1 MTETINLEPGVQDNR
16 VDLGTYAEKAYLDYA
31 MSVVLGRALPDVADG
46 EKPVQ
51 RRILYAMDRMGLTA
65 TAKHR
70 KCAAV
75 VGQVLGNYH
84 PHGDSSVYDAAVR
97 MAQDFTLRYP
107 LIDGQGNFGSR
118 DGDGAAAMRYTEARL
133 TKLAELL
140 LGELDMGTVDFMPNY
155 DGTQLEPSVLPAR
168 LPMVLLN
175 GASGIAVGMATEIPS
190 HNLTEVALACEHLI
204 RNPDASLA
212 DILAIMPGPDFA
224 NGAQVISPA
233 AEIAKAYETGR
244 GSLRTRA
251 RWKVE
256 SLARGQWQI
265 VITELP
271 PGTSTEAV
279 MTEIDAL
286 SNPQLKKD
294 KKSLTQDQLNLKALV
309 LSVVDK
315 INNESDAKDP
325 VRLVIEPRS
334 SRQTPDDVMQVLLA
348 HTSLESNFP
357 MNMVALSRAGKP
369 GPKGLL
375 QVLREWIDFRY
386 VTVTRRTQHRLAQ
399 VQARM
404 HILDGRVAAFLHIDE
419 VIRIIRSA
427 DDPKAELIAKL
438 GLSDVQATDILEIRL
453 RQLASLER
461 IKLDGEIAELKREGE
476 FLQGLLDSR
485 PAMTAQILEEIATD
499 RKKYGDNRRTLIES
513 AERITTSSVVAASDD
528 PVTLIVS
535 KLGWLRAR
543 TGHKVDL
550 SALTW
555 KAGDEALAVIETR
568 TAQTIVMLDHTGRA
582 YNVLASVF
590 PTGRGEGAPLS
601 SFVEIGANKLAHA
614 FVLDTAAHYLMA
626 NSGGYGFMCP
636 GAELVTGKK
645 AGKAVLTLEDG
656 EAIFAPSPVH
666 KLDQGGEVVV
676 GASSG
681 KVLVF
686 ALAELK
692 QMAKGRGM
700 QLMSLGG
707 KDTLTLAAAYERPVA
722 ELTLSTTPSAKKK
735 LTQVTLA
742 GDALEAHRAKRAR
755 AGAALPDKA
764 VALAGQA
771 VLGEARITQEPE
783 PSELV
788 RPQVEVLAPAPASVP
803 GSQADA
809 GSAVVAARSTPEAQE
824 LGSGIDYGD
833 SDLI

>member
-1 MTETINLEPGVQDNR
+1 MTDTIILEPGAQGNR
-16 VDLGTYAEKAYLDYA
+16 VDLGVYAEQAYLDYA

-46 EKPVQ
+46 QKPVQ

-133 TKLAELL
+133 TKLSELL
-140 LGELDMGTVDFMPNY
+140 LGELDMGTVDFVPNY
-155 DGTQLEPSVLPAR
+155 DGTQQEPSVLPAR
-168 LPMVLLN
+168 LPMILLN

-204 RNPDASLA
+204 RHPDASLA

-224 NGAQVISPA
+224 NGAQVISSA
-233 AEIAKAYETGR
+233 TDITKAYETGR
-244 GSLRTRA
+244 GSMRTRA

-256 SLARGQWQI
+256 PLARGQWQI
-265 VITELP
+265 AITELP

-286 SNPQLKKD
+286 TNPQIKAG

-315 INNESDAKDP
+315 INNESDGKDP

-334 SRQTPDDVMQVLLA
+334 SRQTPEEVMQVLLA

-357 MNMVALSRAGKP
+357 MNLVTIGQDGKP
-369 GPKGLL
+369 GQKGLL
-375 QVLREWIDFRY
+375 QVLQEWIDFRFT
-386 VTVTRRTQHRLAQ
+386 TVTRRTRHRLAQ
-399 VQARM
+399 VHARM
-404 HILDGRVAAFLHIDE
+404 HILAGRVTAFVHIDE

-427 DDPKAELIAKL
+427 DDPKAELMAKF
-438 GLSDVQATDILEIRL
+438 GLSEIQATDILEIRL
-453 RQLASLER
+453 RQLANLER
-461 IKLDGEIAELKREGE
+461 IKLEGEMDELKREGE

-485 PAMTAQILEEIATD
+485 AAMTAQILDEIAVD

-568 TAQTIVMLDHTGRA
+568 TAQTVVMLDNTGRA

-590 PTGRGEGAPLS
+590 PTGRGDGAPLS
-601 SFVEIGANKLAHA
+601 SFVEIGANKLVHA
-614 FVLDTAAHYLMA
+614 FVLDTSAHYLMA
-626 NSGGYGFMCP
+626 NSGGYGFLCP
-636 GAELVTGKK
+636 GADLVTGKK
-645 AGKAVLTLEDG
+645 AGKAVLTLEAG
-656 EAIFAPSPVH
+656 ETVLAPTAVAVLNH
-666 KLDQGGEVVV
+666 GGEVVV
-676 GASSG
+676 AASSG

-686 ALAELK
+686 PLSELK
-692 QMAKGRGM
+692 VMGKARGM
-700 QLMSLGG
+700 QLMSLSG
-707 KDTLTLAAAYERPVA
+707 KDVLTMATAYERPVA
-722 ELTLSTTPSAKKK
+722 ELAVTTTPSAKKK
-735 LTQVTLA
+735 LTQVALA
-742 GDALEAHRAKRAR
+742 GKDLAGHRGKRAR

-764 VALAGQA
+764 VAVSTQA
-771 VLGEARITQEPE
+771 VLGEAVAPPPVVPE
-783 PSELV
+783 SA
-788 RPQVEVLAPAPASVP
+788 APPAAEQHAPDDGETPAALDF
-803 GSQADA
+803 GDADD
-809 GSAVVAARSTPEAQE
+809 
-824 LGSGIDYGD
+824 I
-833 SDLI
+833 

>member
-1 MTETINLEPGVQDNR
+1 MSETPVIDAGTEPGATDNV
-16 VDLGTYAEKAYLDYA
+16 VDLGTYTERAYLDYA
-31 MSVVLGRALPDVADG
+31 MSVVLGRALPMLPDG
-46 EKPVQ
+46 QKPVQ
-51 RRILYAMDRMGLTA
+51 RRIMYAMHQMGLNA

-70 KCAAV
+70 KSAAV
-75 VGQVLGNYH
+75 VGQVLGNFH

-97 MAQDFTLRYP
+97 MSQEFTLRYP

-133 TKLAELL
+133 TKLSELL
-140 LGELDMGTVDFMPNY
+140 LAELDMGTVDFAPNY
-155 DGTQLEPSVLPAR
+155 DGTQEEPLLLPAR
-168 LPMVLLN
+168 LPMLLLN

-204 RNPDASLA
+204 RHPEASLA
-212 DILAIMPGPDFA
+212 DIMAILPGPDFA
-224 NGAQVISPA
+224 NGAQVISSA

-265 VITELP
+265 AITELP
-271 PGTSTEAV
+271 PGTSTEGV

-286 SNPQLKKD
+286 SNPQIKKD

-315 INNESDAKDP
+315 INNESDAQDP

-334 SRQTPDDVMQVLLA
+334 SRQTPEEVMQVLLA

-357 MNMVALSRAGKP
+357 MNLVTIGQDGRP
-369 GPKGLL
+369 GQKGLL
-375 QVLREWIDFRY
+375 KVLQEWVDFRFE
-386 VTVTRRTQHRLAQ
+386 TVTRRTKHRLVQ
-399 VQARM
+399 VRARQ
-404 HILDGRVAAFLHIDE
+404 HILNGRMTAFLNIDE
-419 VIRIIRSA
+419 VIRIIRSS
-427 DDPKAELIAKL
+427 DEPKAELMAQF
-438 GLSDVQATDILEIRL
+438 GLSEIQATDILEIRL
-453 RQLASLER
+453 RQLAKLER
-461 IKLDGEIAELKREGE
+461 IKIEGELAELKREE
-476 FLQGLLDSR
+476 DFLQGLLDNR
-485 PAMTAQILEEIATD
+485 PAMTAQILEEIAAD
-499 RKKYGDNRRTLIES
+499 RKKYGDTRRTLIES

-568 TAQTIVMLDHTGRA
+568 TAQTVVILDNTGRA

-614 FVLDTAAHYLMA
+614 FVLDTAVHYLMA
-626 NSGGYGFMCP
+626 NSGGYGFLCP
-636 GAELVTGKK
+636 GADLVTGKK
-645 AGKAVLTLEDG
+645 AGKAVLTLEGG
-656 EAIFAPSPVH
+656 ETVLAPTAVGS
-666 KLDQGGEVVV
+666 LNQGGEVAV

-686 ALAELK
+686 PLGELK
-692 QMAKGRGM
+692 VMGKARGM
-700 QLMSLGG
+700 QLMSLNG
-707 KDTLTLAAAYERPVA
+707 KDTLTMAAAYERPVA
-722 ELTLSTTPSAKKK
+722 ELTVTTTPSAKKK

-742 GDALEAHRAKRAR
+742 GKELDAHRGKRAR

-764 VALAGQA
+764 VAMGTTAALGDA
-771 VLGEARITQEPE
+771 VVQPPAAPM
-783 PSELV
+783 PA
-788 RPQVEVLAPAPASVP
+788 EVAPAPAEEVLPVSAPVATAAEVAKPSVP
-803 GSQADA
+803 PLDF
-809 GSAVVAARSTPEAQE
+809 
-824 LGSGIDYGD
+824 GD
-833 SDLI
+833 DDEI

>member
-1 MTETINLEPGVQDNR
+1 MTETILEPSAQDNR
-16 VDLGTYAEKAYLDYA
+16 VDLGTYVEQAYLDYA

-46 EKPVQ
+46 QKPVQ
-51 RRILYAMDRMGLTA
+51 RRILYAMDRMGLTS

-97 MAQDFTLRYP
+97 MAQDFMLRYP

-133 TKLAELL
+133 TKISELL
-140 LGELDMGTVDFMPNY
+140 LAELDMGTVDFVPNY
-155 DGTQLEPSVLPAR
+155 DGTQQEPGVLPAR
-168 LPMVLLN
+168 LPMILLN

-204 RNPDASLA
+204 LHPDASLS
-212 DILAIMPGPDFA
+212 DILAHMPGPDFA
-224 NGAQVISPA
+224 NGAQVISSA
-233 AEIAKAYETGR
+233 AEIAKAYETGC

-256 SLARGQWQI
+256 PLARGQWQI
-265 VITELP
+265 AITELP

-279 MTEIDAL
+279 MTEIDTL
-286 SNPQLKKD
+286 TNPQIKVGKKA
-294 KKSLTQDQLNLKALV
+294 LTQDQLNLKALV

-315 INNESDAKDP
+315 INNESDGKDP

-334 SRQTPDDVMQVLLA
+334 SRQTPEEVMQVLLA

-357 MNMVALSRAGKP
+357 MNLVTLGGDGKP
-369 GPKGLL
+369 GQKGLL
-375 QVLREWIDFRY
+375 QVLQEWIDFRF

-399 VQARM
+399 VRARM
-404 HILDGRVAAFLHIDE
+404 HILNGRVTAFLHIDE

-427 DDPKAELIAKL
+427 DDPKAELMAKF
-438 GLSDVQATDILEIRL
+438 GLSDIQATDILEIRL
-453 RQLASLER
+453 RQLAGLER
-461 IKLDGEIAELKREGE
+461 VKLDAEIAELKQEGE

-499 RKKYGDNRRTLIES
+499 RKKYGDTRRTLIES

-555 KAGDEALAVIETR
+555 KAGDELLAVIETR
-568 TAQTIVMLDHTGRA
+568 TAQTVVMLDHTGRA

-590 PTGRGEGAPLS
+590 PTGRGEGSPLS
-601 SFVEIGANKLAHA
+601 SFVEVGANKLVHA
-614 FVLDTAAHYLMA
+614 FVLDTSAHYLMA
-626 NSGGYGFMCP
+626 NSGGYGFLCP
-636 GAELVTGKK
+636 GTELVTGKK

-656 EAIFAPSPVH
+656 ESIFTPAAVH

-676 GASSG
+676 GSSSG

-700 QLMSLGG
+700 QLMSLNG
-707 KDTLTLAAAYERPVA
+707 KDTLTSAAAYERPIA
-722 ELTLSTTPSAKKK
+722 ELEVTTSPSAKKK
-735 LTQVTLA
+735 LTQVALA
-742 GDALEAHRAKRAR
+742 GKELDAHRGKRAR
-755 AGAALPDKA
+755 AGAVLPDKA
-764 VALAGQA
+764 VALRTQA
-771 VLGEARITQEPE
+771 VLGDAVAPLPAAAEHATAKPPADEPNSFPE
-783 PSELV
+783 SESG
-788 RPQVEVLAPAPASVP
+788 AVP
-803 GSQADA
+803 GQAKA
-809 GSAVVAARSTPEAQE
+809 
-824 LGSGIDYGD
+824 IDFGD
-833 SDLI
+833 SDEI

>member
-1 MTETINLEPGVQDNR
+1 MTEIINLEPNTQETR
-16 VDLGTYAEKAYLDYA
+16 VDLGAYAEQAYLDYA

-133 TKLAELL
+133 TKLSELL
-140 LGELDMGTVDFMPNY
+140 LGELDMGTVDFVPNY
-155 DGTQLEPSVLPAR
+155 DGTQQEPSVLPAR
-168 LPMVLLN
+168 LPMILLN

-204 RNPDASLA
+204 RNPNASLA

-224 NGAQVISPA
+224 NGAQVISPT

-256 SLARGQWQI
+256 PLARGQWQI

-279 MTEIDAL
+279 MTEIEAL
-286 SNPQLKKD
+286 TNPQIKKD
-294 KKSLTQDQLNLKALV
+294 KKSLSQDQLNLKTLV

-315 INNESDAKDP
+315 INNESDGKDP

-334 SRQTPDDVMQVLLA
+334 SRLAPDEVMQVLLA
-348 HTSLESNFP
+348 HTSLESNFA
-357 MNMVALSRAGKP
+357 MNLVALGRDGKP
-369 GPKGLL
+369 GQKGLMSVL
-375 QVLREWIDFRY
+375 QEWIDFRFL
-386 VTVTRRTQHRLAQ
+386 TVTRRTQHRLAQ
-399 VQARM
+399 VHARM
-404 HILDGRVAAFLHIDE
+404 HILAGRMTAFLHIDE

-427 DDPKAELIAKL
+427 EDPKDELMMKF
-438 GLSDVQATDILEIRL
+438 GLSDIQATDILEIRL
-453 RQLASLER
+453 RQLANLER
-461 IKLDGEIAELKREGE
+461 IKLEGEMGELQREGE
-476 FLQGLLDSR
+476 FLQGLLDNR
-485 PAMTAQILEEIATD
+485 AAMTTQILEEIAAD
-499 RKKYGDNRRTLIES
+499 RKKFGDPRRTLIES
-513 AERITTSSVVAASDD
+513 AERITISSVVAASDD
-528 PVTLIVS
+528 PVTLIIS
-535 KLGWLRAR
+535 KSGWLRAR
-543 TGHKVDL
+543 VGHKADL

-555 KAGDEALAVIETR
+555 KPGDEALTIIETR
-568 TAQTIVMLDHTGRA
+568 SAHTVVFLDHSGRA
-582 YNVLASVF
+582 YNVSASVF
-590 PTGRGEGAPLS
+590 PTGRGDGSPLS
-601 SFVEIGANKLAHA
+601 SFVEFGANKLAHA
-614 FVLDTAAHYLMA
+614 FVLDSNAYYFLA
-626 NSGGYGFMCP
+626 NSGGYGFICP

-645 AGKAVLTLEDG
+645 AGKAVMTMESG
-656 EAIFAPSPVH
+656 EQVLPPSVVPAVN
-666 KLDQGGEVVV
+666 QGGEIAV
-676 GASSG
+676 GSSAG

-686 ALAELK
+686 PLAELK

-700 QLMSLGG
+700 QLMSLNG
-707 KDTLTLAAAYERPVA
+707 KDTLTVAVAYERPVA
-722 ELTLSTTPSAKKK
+722 ELVVATTPAGKKK
-735 LTQVTLA
+735 LTQATLT
-742 GDALEAHRAKRAR
+742 GKELQAHRGKRAR

-764 VALAGQA
+764 VALGMQA
-771 VLGEARITQEPE
+771 TLGAAVVTVLP
-783 PSELV
+783 
-788 RPQVEVLAPAPASVP
+788 PAPEKPAPESNPVP
-803 GSQADA
+803 TVDFGDA
-809 GSAVVAARSTPEAQE
+809 ED
-824 LGSGIDYGD
+824 I
-833 SDLI
+833 